1 MFLNFAESGKVLSL
15 STRYVHWLPIFKVA
29 KSVYLAKLGQQY
41 DKELNNFL
49 LHVPNN
55 ALKNIYMLYYR
66 TVNNTNSLYCSSI
79 EVLIV
84 INSFSFE
91 LLMVALIFSLKV
103 V

>member
-15 STRYVHWLPIFKVA
+15 SIRYVYWLAIFKVA